1 MALENKL
8 GIKNSAE
15 LAEAEERIG
24 KLKARELFDSGL
36 INDVEVGTFAG
47 LAAVHKHL
55 FGEIYDFAGELRT
68 VNISKGNFR
77 FASAMYLRAAID
89 GIDKMPMTMF
99 DEIVEKYVEMN
110 IAHPF
115 REGNG
120 RATRIWLDM
129 MLKRALGAAVDWS
142 RVDKS
147 DCLAA
152 MERSPVKDL
161 ELKTL
166 LKSALTHDVSNREIY
181 MKGIDASYAYE
192 GYETYITERL

>member
-47 LAAVHKHL
+47 LAAVHRHL

-89 GIDKMPMTMF
+89 GIDKMPMTTF

-142 RVDKS
+142 SVDKS
-147 DCLAA
+147 DYLAA

>member
-89 GIDKMPMTMF
+89 GIDKMPMTTF

-142 RVDKS
+142 NVDKS
-147 DCLAA
+147 DYLAA

-192 GYETYITERL
+192 GYETYVTERL

>member
-89 GIDKMPMTMF
+89 GIDKMPMTTF

-147 DCLAA
+147 DYLAA
-152 MERSPVKDL
+152 MERSPIKDL